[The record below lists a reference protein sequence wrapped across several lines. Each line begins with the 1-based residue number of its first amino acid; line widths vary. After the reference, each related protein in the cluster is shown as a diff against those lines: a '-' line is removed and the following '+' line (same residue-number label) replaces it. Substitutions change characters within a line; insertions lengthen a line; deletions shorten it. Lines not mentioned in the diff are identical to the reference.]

1 MPATAPSGVGINE
14 YYKSEEEYLHAL
26 AVELNKEYRAIVA
39 AGILLQV
46 DDPFVPDIFFDPGL
60 DDRQK
65 QRRAQIYVEA
75 TNAALGDIPAER
87 VRFHTCYGIN
97 EGPRLYEAS
106 LDQIID
112 YVFKINAGSFSF
124 EAANPRHEHE
134 YHLFERVK
142 VPEGKVL
149 CPGVITHASNIVE
162 HPELIA
168 ERLIRFV
175 NRAAG
180 RDRACRA
187 WRHRP
192 RHAARRHP
200 RLRAAA
206 LPHPRRGRHRRVED
220 GRCGEQRICQS
231 LIFVGLGA
239 APCIRLPAPS
249 PRKDG
254 RRVKH
259 SAPATPVPV
268 LHGVRVRGNANLQYL
283 EATSMTAKPSLP
295 ATMAAVLL
303 TGHGGPEK
311 LVYRTDV
318 KVPSPAPGEVLV
330 KVTAC
335 GMNNTDVWVRQGAYG
350 TEEDAAAVSTWRRQG
365 NTLTFPRIQGTD
377 TVGNIVAVGEG
388 VSSARIGERVMVDFS
403 IYNRDDDL
411 LADIDYMGHGR
422 DGGYAEYQT
431 VPAENAHVVATDLT
445 DVELATFCC
454 AYLTGEQMLE
464 RAALKASERMLVTG
478 ASGGVGSGIVQ
489 LARARGAIPYAV
501 VGKGKEQAVLD
512 IGAEAVITRG
522 VADLPAAVNNAT
534 GGQPIDV
541 VADLVG
547 GAIFN
552 DLLRILRPEGRYTT
566 AGAIAGPVV
575 QLDLRTMY
583 LKQLQLHGSSQG
595 TRHDFRR
602 IVRYI
607 EDKKI
612 RPLVGGVYKLSD
624 FHRAQA
630 DFIAKDFVGKLV
642 VVPDAV
648 ADLAA
653 TR

>member
-1 MPATAPSGVGINE
+1 M
-14 YYKSEEEYLHAL
+14 
-26 AVELNKEYRAIVA
+26 
-39 AGILLQV
+39 
-46 DDPFVPDIFFDPGL
+46 
-60 DDRQK
+60 
-65 QRRAQIYVEA
+65 
-75 TNAALGDIPAER
+75 NA
-87 VRFHTCYGIN
+87 
-97 EGPRLYEAS
+97 
-106 LDQIID
+106 
-112 YVFKINAGSFSF
+112 
-124 EAANPRHEHE
+124 
-134 YHLFERVK
+134 
-142 VPEGKVL
+142 
-149 CPGVITHASNIVE
+149 
-162 HPELIA
+162 
-168 ERLIRFV
+168 
-175 NRAAG
+175 
-180 RDRACRA
+180 
-187 WRHRP
+187 
-192 RHAARRHP
+192 
-200 RLRAAA
+200 
-206 LPHPRRGRHRRVED
+206 
-220 GRCGEQRICQS
+220 
-231 LIFVGLGA
+231 
-239 APCIRLPAPS
+239 
-249 PRKDG
+249 
-254 RRVKH
+254 
-259 SAPATPVPV
+259 
-268 LHGVRVRGNANLQYL
+268 
-283 EATSMTAKPSLP
+283 MTKTLP
-295 ATMAAVLL
+295 ATMAAVQL

-377 TVGNIVAVGEG
+377 TVGHIVAVGDG
-388 VSSARIGERVMVDFS
+388 VSPDRIGERVMVDFS
-403 IYNRDDDL
+403 IYNRDDDS

-422 DGGYAEYQT
+422 DGGYAEYQA
-431 VPAENAHVVATDLT
+431 VPAENAHVVDTEMT

-464 RAALKASERMLVTG
+464 RAALRAGERVLVTG

-501 VGKGKEQAVLD
+501 VGKGKEKAVLD

-522 VADLPAAVNNAT
+522 IADLPAAVNAAT
-534 GGQPIDV
+534 QGRPIDV

-547 GAIFN
+547 GAMFN

-595 TRHDFRR
+595 TRHDFRG
-602 IVRYI
+602 IVGYI
-607 EDKKI
+607 EGKKI
-612 RPLVGGVYKLSD
+612 RPLVGGVYRLSD

-648 ADLAA
+648 SDLAE